1 MEVIEKEA
9 RVLRERNAQLESEN
23 EKLQQE
29 TKQKYGRKP
38 PASTHEKLQ
47 MDKFAL
53 EEKVRTMEGKVK
65 EANKRAEEAER
76 QAGLAKQGQNSKEKV
91 TRKNI
96 WLRYMKEKNLSYVHF
111 VDILMLVKIF

>member
-91 TRKNI
+91 I
-96 WLRYMKEKNLSYVHF
+96 IIG
-111 VDILMLVKIF
+111 DA